1 MSRAVDVVALARK
14 AFAEYAKT
22 GGASQDLQAVRRP
35 LDATMSAEY
44 TKKNLR
50 RGEHF
55 VLHE

>member
-1 MSRAVDVVALARK
+1 MNRVVDVVALARK

-22 GGASQDLQAVRRP
+22 SGTSQDLQAVRQP

-55 VLHE
+55 VVHE